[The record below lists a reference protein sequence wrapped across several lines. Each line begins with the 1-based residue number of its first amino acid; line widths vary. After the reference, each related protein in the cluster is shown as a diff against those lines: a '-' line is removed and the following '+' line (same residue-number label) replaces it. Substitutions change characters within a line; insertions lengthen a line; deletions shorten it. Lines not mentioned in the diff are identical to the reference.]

1 VQDSVQDAPGRDI
14 TSTPA
19 ATVVHTEAPK
29 AEVARGPTV
38 SVETLFWAGLV
49 TAAGALRLVHIGSP
63 PLTVDEGQRAFDATR
78 VAGGDVPPTWRGDLA
93 EAATS
98 YLFRVFGETD
108 LLARLLPALAGVA
121 LIGLLWLARPYA
133 GRIGALVAAALLAF
147 SPLFV
152 LYSRSATAF
161 SLGSLLAI
169 VVVVSLFGYLHNP
182 RSALA
187 FPLIVGLALAAL
199 TDAVATLAALAVV
212 VFVVFEGPF
221 FSNAEVRQ
229 AWRAFRRSPLRWV
242 TALIVLSAA
251 IQFGI
256 TRFGTSLEGLDL
268 PGLRLFWEMFETP
281 RDSRPPEYHLALL
294 LAYDWPVL
302 LGGTAG
308 FIFLVMRFLRQRRES
323 TAFERFLLLWTLAAS
338 LALALVTR
346 REAGQLLMLLLPLAL
361 LAGRLVEELAGR
373 ADWAAAGRWWPTG
386 VAIAA
391 ATGAAAVLMTEWSSG
406 SADRAERLTLIAS
419 VAVGLALAV
428 IVLARA
434 WRAGAIPVVAVLVAL
449 AVTVFVVHS
458 TFAVAFSNGAEFA
471 VDLRL
476 TPRAAQLRATVDKL
490 ARERGGTIVVD
501 ADLSDELGW
510 TLRDSP
516 VVFGGPTDR
525 ASAVVSRPDANP
537 AGFVARDETWR
548 MAEGWYPDEVLA
560 PRRLWRWLLYR
571 EPYSDVNAVD
581 VRIFVRTI

>member
-14 TSTPA
+14 RSTAA
-19 ATVVHTEAPK
+19 ATVVHAEAPK
-29 AEVARGPTV
+29 AEVARGLTV
-38 SVETLFWAGLV
+38 SVEALFWAGLV
-49 TAAGALRLVHIGSP
+49 TASGALRLVHIGSP

-78 VAGGDVPPTWRGDLA
+78 VAGGDVPQTWRGDLA

-98 YLFRVFGETD
+98 YLFRVFGETE

-121 LIGLLWLARPYA
+121 LVGLLWLARPYV
-133 GRIGALVAAALLAF
+133 GRIGALVAGALLAF

-161 SLGSLLAI
+161 SLGSFVAILI
-169 VVVVSLFGYLHNP
+169 VVALFGYLQNP
-182 RSALA
+182 RSAIA

-199 TDAVATLAALAVV
+199 TDAVATLVALAVV
-212 VFVVFEGPF
+212 VFVVFEGVF

-229 AWRAFRRSPLRWV
+229 AWRAFRRSPLQWV
-242 TALIVLSAA
+242 TALIVLAAA

-256 TRFGTSLEGLDL
+256 TRFGTSLERLDL
-268 PGLRLFWEMFETP
+268 PGLKLFWEMFDTP
-281 RDSRPPEYHLALL
+281 RDSRPPEYHFALL

-308 FIFLVMRFLRQRRES
+308 FVFVAMRFLRQRRES
-323 TAFERFLLLWTLAAS
+323 TAFQRFLLLWTVAAS
-338 LALALVTR
+338 LVLALTTR
-346 REAGQLLMLLLPLAL
+346 REAGQLLILLLPLAL
-361 LAGRLVEELAGR
+361 LTGRFAEELTGR
-373 ADWAAAGRWWPTG
+373 ADWAAAGRLWLAG

-391 ATGAAAVLMTEWSSG
+391 AAGAAAVLMTEWSSG
-406 SADRAERLTLIAS
+406 SADGAERLTLIAS
-419 VAVGLALAV
+419 VAIGLALVV

-434 WRAGAIPVVAVLVAL
+434 RAGAIPVLAVVVAL
-449 AVTVFVVHS
+449 GATVFVVHS
-458 TFAVAFSNGAEFA
+458 TLGVAFSNGAEFA

-537 AGFVARDETWR
+537 AGFVARDEVWR
-548 MAEGWYPDEVLA
+548 VAEGWYPGEVLA

-571 EPYSDVNAVD
+571 EPYSDVSAVD